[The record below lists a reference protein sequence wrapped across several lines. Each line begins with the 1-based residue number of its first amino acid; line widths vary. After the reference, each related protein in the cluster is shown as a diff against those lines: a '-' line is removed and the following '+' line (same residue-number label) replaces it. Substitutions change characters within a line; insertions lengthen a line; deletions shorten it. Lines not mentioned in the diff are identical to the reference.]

1 MAAMGSTT
9 GGSTTGDTPG
19 LLDRARIV
27 ATAGFNRWMVPPA
40 ALCIHLCIGMAYGF
54 SVFWKPLQ
62 GALVGADGK
71 ALPECSAGA
80 VTFGEKA
87 AGTLKALTATDCNW
101 SQFDLGWMYTFFF
114 VLLGVSAAIWG
125 GWLERA
131 GPRKAG
137 VVSALCWCGGLLISA
152 LGVIWHQLWMLW
164 IGSGVIGG
172 IGLGLGYISPV
183 STLIKWFPDRRGM
196 ATGMAIMGF
205 GGGAMIGSPLAAQ
218 LMTGGKIGL
227 PAIPALGFAGTTL
240 FDWPGFKTA
249 TDPGVW
255 QTFIVMAA
263 VYFLFMM
270 LGAFLY
276 RVPPAGWKPDRWT
289 PPTGSNAMITSAN
302 VHLKNAHKTAAFWML
317 WIVLCMNVS
326 AGIGIIGAASPM
338 MQETFGGRLAGAQ
351 TCFAMPGSATSE
363 QAELIK
369 SIGLK
374 ATDKT
379 VACVRQVSGEVQNRL
394 QAAGLLLNGTYSC
407 IQVPK
412 KPNDKDSP
420 EKQAKYASQVK
431 LLAGVGV
438 KPEEKTPA
446 CIPDVGP
453 EKSKE
458 LLTAGLDTGRVT
470 GDNASEVGYNSLS
483 ETLLAQ
489 TGAVG
494 AGFVG
499 LISLFN
505 IFGRIAWASS
515 SDVLGRKATYV
526 TFFVLGAALY
536 VLASFGAD
544 WKSLA
549 ILVAAFCIIASMYG
563 GGFATIP
570 AYLADMF
577 GTQFVG
583 AIHGRLLTAWST
595 AGILGPVIVN
605 YLHDTRQA
613 AGVPPDQI
621 YSPIYYVLAG
631 LLVIG
636 FIANLLVRP
645 VDAKWHMSD
654 AELAEVRAQFHEKT
668 AVKET
673 GSFGIDKGG
682 FDAKAVPFW
691 LLVGIPLAW
700 GVWQTV
706 QKAFVLFV

>member
-1 MAAMGSTT
+1 MAAIGSTK
-9 GGSTTGDTPG
+9 GEAPG
-19 LLDRARIV
+19 LLERARII

-152 LGVIWHQLWMLW
+152 YGVYVHQLWLLW
-164 IGSGVIGG
+164 LGAGVIGG
-172 IGLGLGYISPV
+172 VGLGLGYISPV

-205 GGGAMIGSPLAAQ
+205 GGGAMIGSPLAAA
-218 LMTGGKIGL
+218 LMTGEAVSIPGL
-227 PAIPALGFAGTTL
+227 GEVFK
-240 FDWPGFKTA
+240 WPGFKTA

-263 VYFLFMM
+263 IYFFFMM
-270 LGAFLY
+270 IGAFAY
-276 RVPPAGWKPDRWT
+276 RLPPAGWKPDAWT
-289 PPTGSNAMITSAN
+289 PPANSNAMITSN
-302 VHLKNAHKTAAFWML
+302 HVHLKDAHKTSAFWML

-338 MQETFGGRLAGAQ
+338 LQETFGGAL
-351 TCFAMPGSATSE
+351 
-363 QAELIK
+363 
-369 SIGLK
+369 
-374 ATDKT
+374 
-379 VACVRQVSGEVQNRL
+379 
-394 QAAGLLLNGTYSC
+394 
-407 IQVPK
+407 
-412 KPNDKDSP
+412 
-420 EKQAKYASQVK
+420 
-431 LLAGVGV
+431 VG
-438 KPEEKTPA
+438 KPEF
-446 CIPDVGP
+446 GY
-453 EKSKE
+453 
-458 LLTAGLDTGRVT
+458 LDMKK
-470 GDNASEVGYNSLS
+470 DAA
-483 ETLLAQ
+483 LAAAAA
-489 TGAVG
+489 AVG

-515 SDVLGRKATYV
+515 SDALGRKVTYFI
-526 TFFVLGAALY
+526 FFTLGAALY
-536 VLASFGAD
+536 VLASQSAD
-544 WKSLA
+544 WKILA
-549 ILVAAFCIIASMYG
+549 IFVAAFCIIASMYG

-613 AGVPPDQI
+613 QGIAPDQI
-621 YSPIYYVLAG
+621 YAPIYYVLAG
-631 LLVIG
+631 LLVVG
-636 FIANLLVRP
+636 FLANLLVRP
-645 VDAKWHMSD
+645 VNSKWHMTESD
-654 AELAEVRAQFHEKT
+654 LAAERAKLHEKNT
-668 AVKET
+668 VATT
-673 GSFGIDKGG
+673 GSFGIGKGG
-682 FDAKAVPFW
+682 LDARAIPFW

-700 GVWQTV
+700 GVSKTV
-706 QKAFVLFV
+706 QKAIVLFQ